1 MRADADDVKDE
12 PREEGAPREEDAED
26 DAEGVVNVP
35 RRARTGA
42 WFIFFV
48 CVFFCFL
55 CYFIVLGSRLIRF
68 VCLFVSYCL
77 IVLISYFFV
86 FIFY

>member
-1 MRADADDVKDE
+1 MHADADDVKDE

-42 WFIFFV
+42 WFIY
-48 CVFFCFL
+48 FFC
-55 CYFIVLGSRLIRF
+55 
-68 VCLFVSYCL
+68 VC
-77 IVLISYFFV
+77 FFAW
-86 FIFY
+86 